1 MKTSKNKKILPTFAG
16 AVLMLVAGV
25 ASPGTVLVGEEL
37 AVIQA
42 MAAIVSHD
50 ASRPLELLYWE
61 TEFEGAPFV
70 TVSLENPDRDQFCG
84 LTRPEALKVVQ
95 ALADVSSIPAKF
107 DKETA
112 KAAGLRLG
120 KRKDPR
126 FPYVVLSR
134 PVFGPEN
141 RSAWVAVEV
150 NGTSGGV
157 MRLEKSDGEW
167 KKSSRCG
174 GWIKSED

>member
-1 MKTSKNKKILPTFAG
+1 MFTGVL
-16 AVLMLVAGV
+16 LMLTAGV
-25 ASPGTVLVGEEL
+25 ARPGTVLVGEEL
-37 AVIQA
+37 AVLQA

-50 ASRPLELLYWE
+50 ATRPLELLYWE
-61 TEFEGAPFV
+61 SEFDGAPFV

-95 ALADVSSIPAKF
+95 ALANVSSIPAKF

-141 RSAWVAVEV
+141 RSAWVGVEV

-157 MRLEKSDGEW
+157 MRLEKTDGEW
-167 KKSSRCG
+167 KKASRCG
-174 GWIKSED
+174 GWIRSQD

>member
-1 MKTSKNKKILPTFAG
+1 MFMLAASG
-16 AVLMLVAGV
+16 AAR
-25 ASPGTVLVGEEL
+25 PGTVLVGEEL
-37 AVIQA
+37 AVLQA
-42 MAAIVSHD
+42 MAAIVTHD
-50 ASRPLELLYWE
+50 STRHLEMLYWE
-61 TEFEGAPFV
+61 SGFEGAPFV

-95 ALADVSSIPAKF
+95 ALSNVSSIPAKF

-112 KAAGLRLG
+112 KAAGLKLG

-141 RSAWVAVEV
+141 RSAWVGVEV

-174 GWIKSED
+174 AWIRAED